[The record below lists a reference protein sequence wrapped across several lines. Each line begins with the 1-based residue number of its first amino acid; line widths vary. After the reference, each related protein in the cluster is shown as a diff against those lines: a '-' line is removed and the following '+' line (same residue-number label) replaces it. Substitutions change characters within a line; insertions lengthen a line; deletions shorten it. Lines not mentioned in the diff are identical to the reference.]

1 MQYSWTVVIGTS
13 GSMTL
18 PLRRA
23 MNTPFARCLAEARPE
38 SLGVVL
44 KASGELQLS

>member
-13 GSMTL
+13 DSMAL

-23 MNTPFARCLAEARPE
+23 VNTPFARCLAEASPE

-44 KASGELQLS
+44 KVSGE